1 MNTFTNLLDKP
12 HISGVESM
20 TTEQNINAASTQ
32 DTAAQPA
39 QHTPTEAAN
48 SGSSQSATIPQTKAN
63 ELIGQAREEG
73 RLSALKQLFEKMGVA
88 SEKDLQA
95 LKTKAQELEQSKM
108 TESEKL
114 QAEREKAIKERDDA
128 IAERDRERTERR
140 NDKIAAALS
149 TAASKLQAKD
159 AEDVVS
165 HAQSKHAEEFNALI
179 DEAGAVSKE
188 KLDALLEKIK
198 VAKPH
203 YFGDGKT
210 VVQATVIPSN
220 ANGRIG
226 NGEADA
232 LKRASLNN
240 QRIIRG

>member
-1 MNTFTNLLDKP
+1 
-12 HISGVESM
+12 M
-20 TTEQNINAASTQ
+20 TTEQTNINAASTQ
-32 DTAAQPA
+32 DPAAQPA
-39 QHTPTEAAN
+39 QHPTDGAI
-48 SGSSQSATIPQTKAN
+48 SGQSNGAKFTQEQVN
-63 ELIGQAREEG
+63 EMVGKTRKEARETAIADLLKELG
-73 RLSALKQLFEKMGVA
+73 LTSKDEVKSTIVEARKRKESELSEA
-88 SEKDLQA
+88 
-95 LKTKAQELEQSKM
+95 
-108 TESEKL
+108 EKL
-114 QAEREKAIKERDDA
+114 QAERDKAAKERDDA

-159 AEDVVS
+159 TDDVLM
-165 HAQSKHAEEFNALI
+165 HARDKHAEEFNALI

-220 ANGRIG
+220 ARGTANGTDSRVKQEG
-226 NGEADA
+226 VQQ
-232 LKRASLNN
+232 LRR
-240 QRIIRG
+240 QIRSGF